1 HEEIGEDN
9 WDLVIK
15 LASARLVVTNKKQ
28 NSDQETVEIIH
39 EALIREWKTLQG
51 WIATNREFR
60 TWQEQLKVRVRE
72 WEPAQKDN
80 ELLLR
85 GASLVKAREWLQK
98 KKDELSLSEQNFI
111 NQSLE
116 FEAMKKKEQ
125 KRRQMLVNW
134 GLAITSL
141 FSIGVIGYYFWPPK
155 ELSVVIVTSENAPY
169 EQIM

>member
-1 HEEIGEDN
+1 YQSFGEEQKLRLQRVFIQLVRPGEGTEDTRRLATHEEIGEDN

-85 GASLVKAREWLQK
+85 G
-98 KKDELSLSEQNFI
+98 
-111 NQSLE
+111 
-116 FEAMKKKEQ
+116 
-125 KRRQMLVNW
+125 
-134 GLAITSL
+134 
-141 FSIGVIGYYFWPPK
+141 
-155 ELSVVIVTSENAPY
+155 
-169 EQIM
+169 